1 MRGPPIVNIEKRLS
15 LIWVGCAAGVAA
27 TCSRASP
34 AAWTSVSVCK
44 RLKSIFV
51 CFIVFSGVF
60 ARVWARVRNQPAKI
74 QKLFR
79 ISLSFRPSEA
89 RGEISLFRQIREL
102 EEGGA
107 EGAYLSN
114 KGKFNAPSREA
125 IYYRIHK
132 LAYGASWKY
141 DYETF
146 VSWDAKNR

>member
-1 MRGPPIVNIEKRLS
+1 M
-15 LIWVGCAAGVAA
+15 
-27 TCSRASP
+27 
-34 AAWTSVSVCK
+34 
-44 RLKSIFV
+44 
-51 CFIVFSGVF
+51 
-60 ARVWARVRNQPAKI
+60 
-74 QKLFR
+74 
-79 ISLSFRPSEA
+79 SFRPSEA

-102 EEGGA
+102 QERGA
-107 EGAYLSN
+107 EGAYLCLTGMYRPTEDSMMNSN